1 MEELKE
7 KTTSSDGC
15 STVVLKVSWIGW
27 DGIKW
32 YSGGVRYKAP
42 QTKKTV
48 ALLGKSKERGET
60 RSGKVRLEKHSVIS
74 SRPHSTK
81 PVNIAVR

>member
-32 YSGGVRYKAP
+32 YPGGVRYRAP
-42 QTKKTV
+42 QTKENSSCFRKEQ
-48 ALLGKSKERGET
+48 GKRRDQERQ
-60 RSGKVRLEKHSVIS
+60 GK
-74 SRPHSTK
+74 
-81 PVNIAVR
+81 A